1 MCVCVGSLQVSE
13 QRALGA
19 ALLICGLKQDNSTGL
34 SAQLL
39 GCALLGMCSSSHT
52 TDLGLNQA
60 LPHVPNPLVMAEGGG
75 FLSISQE
82 SLLFIFLSNI
92 IEINL
97 SLSLHATWS
106 LPWLSCCADQVS
118 DSFLSLLL
126 SLCLSLGK
134 VEMVAGIH
142 AVFRGMPLM
151 WTPGYLGRALA
162 VMERVAAAPGDGKL
176 SKDAVCT
183 YQYLS

>member
-1 MCVCVGSLQVSE
+1 MCVVCVFVGSLQVSE

-52 TDLGLNQA
+52 TDLGLNQV
-60 LPHVPNPLVMAEGGG
+60 LPHVPNPLVMAGGG

-92 IEINL
+92 IEVNR
-97 SLSLHATWS
+97 SLFPCHMVFAL
-106 LPWLSCCADQVS
+106 VVM
-118 DSFLSLLL
+118 
-126 SLCLSLGK
+126 LC
-134 VEMVAGIH
+134 
-142 AVFRGMPLM
+142 
-151 WTPGYLGRALA
+151 
-162 VMERVAAAPGDGKL
+162 
-176 SKDAVCT
+176 
-183 YQYLS
+183 